1 MRASHFITLGLF
13 ALIGGCSHLQG
24 GGERADAMTWTLHAT
39 REEGVK
45 LAYGQPNSDNVVVM
59 MACQPRS
66 QNVRLSAPAPAG
78 APPQVTLVSRGER
91 QLLSGQLGPAGGAGG
106 QLVEVAVPTNSKPL
120 QGFASGGELS
130 LVMGETSTKV
140 NADRRARA
148 AVSTFFATCKA
159 AA

>member
-13 ALIGGCSHLQG
+13 TLIGGCAHLQG
-24 GGERADAMTWTLHAT
+24 GDKAEAMAWTLHAT

-59 MACQPRS
+59 LACQPQS
-66 QNVRLSAPAPAG
+66 KDVRLSALAPTG
-78 APPQVTLVSRGER
+78 AAPEVTLVSRGER
-91 QLLSGQLGPAGGAGG
+91 QQLAGQLAPAGGTGG
-106 QLVEVAVPTNSKPL
+106 QLVEVAVPTTSKPL
-120 QGFASGGELS
+120 QGFANGGELS
-130 LVMGETSTKV
+130 IVMADQETRV
-140 NADRRARA
+140 NADKKSRA